1 MDNLL
6 AGTLI
11 SLFVEFQCRIIVQR
25 RCRSSCLSVIDI
37 PLQAERHSGRQQQL
51 FAFPPESAFTFR
63 PEYCSDSQ
71 RNGVRLQTGIAFIFD
86 RIPHHT
92 PCTRNDADVHIARGQ
107 LSAWPHQSMCPNKI

>member
-86 RIPHHT
+86 RIPHNSPQRLRRAAMPRQCLDGNHT
-92 PCTRNDADVHIARGQ
+92 PRG
-107 LSAWPHQSMCPNKI
+107 